1 MTITLYT
8 FCYNEQEMLPYFLN
22 HYSKIVDK
30 IVVYNNESTDS
41 SIDILNSFKGC
52 EIEIRDYI
60 TNNEYQEESLIKLK
74 NNCWKNEESDYVIVL
89 DIDEILYHPNLREF
103 LESNPDYD
111 YFKPM
116 GYDMVGDSVPT
127 DYTKQIYEI
136 IINGAPSTNFC
147 KKALFKRKFVNETNF
162 SYGAHDAN
170 YKGKRALNEY
180 ISNGDLKLLH
190 YKCIDLEYVITK
202 NKNYSKRRSEYSKKF
217 GLGLHYDFSEKKFTE
232 IYYNLK
238 KNSKQ
243 II

>member
-41 SIDILNSFKGC
+41 SMDILNSFNGC

-74 NNCWKNEESDYVIVL
+74 NNCWKNEQSDYVIVL
-89 DIDEILYHPNLREF
+89 DVDEILYHPNLREF

-111 YFKPM
+111 YFKPV
-116 GYDMVGDSVPT
+116 GYDMVSDSVPT

-136 IINGAPSTNFC
+136 IKDGVPSTNFS
-147 KKALFKRKFVNETNF
+147 KKALFKREFVNETNF
-162 SYGAHDAN
+162 SYGAHGAN
-170 YKGKRALNEY
+170 YKGKKPLKEY
-180 ISNGDLKLLH
+180 ISKGDLKLLH
-190 YKCIDLEYVITK
+190 YKCIDLEYVIAK
-202 NKNYSKRRSEYSKKF
+202 HKHYGERRSSHSKKM
-217 GLGLHYDFSEKKFTE
+217 GLGLHYDFSREKFTE
-232 IYYNLK
+232 IYNNLI